1 MFAPF
6 SAWMNA
12 GLAWSRAG
20 RLIGCGLALFS
31 SAQAAPVFT
40 SPATAPFTRT
50 VAGSFTAAATGDPTY
65 SVAEKTF
72 FESTFDGLSDDWQ
85 AWGATTLS
93 QGALVLN
100 PSGNN
105 LNGSLILPKLGASSP
120 GSFTATFDYSVDT
133 TGGGNG
139 TSFNY
144 GIIAPPA
151 TNYQNGLVSLGANNG
166 LSVNFIG
173 ITSNP
178 RIDVTWG
185 GPGSVIASAPVTYA
199 STPKSVE
206 IKLDGANM
214 LTVRYDGV
222 EKLRVNLAGKVN
234 AADRTNWQFAFGAS
248 TAATTSSR
256 HAIDNLRIASNG
268 ALPAGLSLNPSTGV
282 ISGTPTTAN
291 NPGVQAFDLVAT
303 NADGATSQLFSLA
316 LASGAPVFTSA
327 ATNPMVA
334 GVAGTFTV
342 AASGTA
348 GPTTYGLGR
357 TILSTTL
364 ADATTL
370 PAGAYTTGSALFN
383 NGALELT
390 QNGYSQSGRLQFVGE
405 GAQNPNAFTASF
417 NYKLG
422 GGTTVGGDNLSFFYG
437 GPGTSSYG
445 IYLKITEFTAVSG
458 TPGNNTNLV
467 LSVFNNGNAI
477 SVGNAPGALT
487 NTSIA
492 FPNPYLPSASG
503 YNFLPVRLNMSDEGR
518 LRVYINNVLA
528 FDAGNIPNWQTIDKS
543 LWAFGFG
550 GVTSATTNNF
560 HTIKD
565 LVISTNGVVPPGLA
579 FNTSTGVI
587 SGRLGIGTAV
597 DHYLPI
603 LATNAAGSTLQH
615 LKIDVSLTNLLP
627 GQRPGTA
634 IGGANA
640 LGCSGEQ
647 FRNLTAFAA
656 LKPDGSVKVWGNTT
670 NGGSQAAAPTGTGYT
685 AITSNEKAF
694 AALKNDGS
702 IFAWGVSTSG
712 GTGEP
717 TGTGYQQIYASRSAF
732 AALKN
737 DGSITVWGDSNG
749 GGLPYSTTAAP
760 TGIIYPPTTTGFIRI
775 FANGGGFSAQRP
787 DGTIVAW
794 GNATIAGPSVT
805 PNLPATT
812 QTFGNRIVANDYFD
826 ATVSKGAF
834 AGVRPISGATN
845 NIITWGSAST
855 GYASDAPGKN
865 ALYGVVDIVATSR
878 AFAEIDYNGQ
888 IISWGDSNFGG
899 ASGGVSLAPP
909 ESGYRQIYANAG
921 AFVGVRQDGS
931 LTAWGSS
938 GNGGSGAPTDTGY
951 VEVFASLNA
960 FAALKADGSISA
972 WGNSAYGGTGAPSGT
987 GYVAIY
993 STTSAFAAIKAD
1005 GSISVWGNTAEGGTG
1020 GPTGTGWKQIA
1031 SSGTAFTAL
1040 KSNGTIFSWGA
1051 SAAGATGEPTDTGYL
1066 TVQSPVQA
1074 PPYFPSAANAVTSL
1088 VAIQGQFTQIYPGI
1102 QGDGLSF
1109 TLSSGALPPG
1119 LTLDRIS
1126 GWVYGTPV
1134 KVGAYE
1140 YTVTDSINN
1149 FSQAFTLRVEDNG
1162 LMNERQGAG
1171 AAYTIGSGRQ
1181 FPNSEAFAGLGIHGT
1196 ISVWGDSAVGGS
1208 GAPTDTGYTQITSN
1222 QRAFAALKRNGAI
1235 AAWGDAAYG
1244 GTGAPVATGYKQI
1257 AATRQAFAA
1266 LKSDG
1271 SITAW
1276 GSSTGGGSGAPTGT
1290 GYTKIFASTE
1300 SFAALKTDGSIT
1312 VWGDATY
1319 LGTGT
1324 PTATGF
1330 YSITANRN
1338 AYAALK
1344 ADGSITAWGRT
1355 GKGGSGA
1362 PAGTG
1367 YSQIHASDGAYAA
1380 RNKNGSIAV
1389 WGDAATGGSGG
1400 PSGTN
1405 FTEVWS
1411 TANAFTALR
1420 TDGSLVSWGGVT
1432 NAPAGT
1438 GFTSVFSTGSAFA
1451 ALKADGSIVSWGTT
1465 ASGGSGAPAGTG
1477 YTQIFSTNHAFAALK
1492 ADGSISA
1499 WGSATQGGSGAP
1511 TDTGYTQIF
1520 SRANSFTAMKA
1531 DGSVVSWGSVTTGMP
1546 VLPLGSV
1553 QNATSVLPSYEYGL
1567 TGSTPGAFNT
1577 KLFSTMFAGY
1587 NGIAG
1592 MQVGAQGVGVASVIS
1607 AGSLPPGVTLNGAS
1621 GFLEGTSTVAGA
1633 YTFTVTSYNDS
1644 GEASRNFMLS
1654 VPASNTATV
1663 APAWSPSLSRGYANY
1678 SIGKAVSF
1686 SLAVATPATTT
1697 QNYQVITGALPP
1709 GLAVSQS
1716 TGVVSGTPTVP
1727 GIYQFTLSAT
1737 NPGGTTTQ
1745 LFTIAVNDGTLPNER
1760 IGQGSSLAAQTTGR
1774 QGLNEAAFAAL
1785 RPGGRIVTW
1794 GASTHGGAGAV
1805 GVPTEHGYVQITQTS
1820 RAFAALREDG
1830 SIRSWGD
1837 SGYGGSGAPT
1847 DYGYTRVYAT
1857 ASAFAAIKADG
1868 SITTW
1873 GAAAHGG
1880 SGGPTTTG
1888 YVQIFTG
1895 SKAMAAMKADGSIT
1909 AWGDAASGGSGAPAG
1924 TGYSTITTN
1933 GSAFAALKS
1942 DGTITVWGSSTNG
1955 VTGAP
1960 TANGY
1965 IAIYSTNKGFS
1976 ALHSDGTI
1984 STWGSTSAGDVAFP
1998 GGNHFVTISSN
2009 EGAYAALK
2017 TDGSI
2022 VSWGAP
2028 TQGGTGVPAGTG
2040 YTAIYSNPS
2049 AFAALTADGEIV
2061 SWGLGTSGGS
2071 GAPTGSGFTKIYS
2084 NDQAFVALKSDGTL
2098 HAWGLGTSG
2107 GTGAPTDS
2115 GYTQVFAS
2123 LSAFVAQKADGSI
2136 NAWGAANNGGSGAP
2150 NDTGLR
2156 IASARAMI
2164 PYYQTDLTG
2173 KLPTAYVGFAVGPDG
2188 GAGVNAYQV
2197 GAQGAGTW
2205 SRIIAGSVPGMLV
2218 DPFTGFLTG
2227 TPTSAGTYSFT
2238 VSSNSS
2244 QGTLDQVF
2252 TLEIRSKNSI
2262 IVAGGAPNVG
2272 GVFQNNAAFAAL
2284 KADGSLIAWGDGASG
2299 GTGAPSG
2306 TGFTQVVSSGSA
2318 FAALK
2323 SDGSISA
2330 WGSSLTGG
2338 TGAPTGT
2345 GFVQVFS
2352 NGKAFAALD
2361 VLGGI
2366 TAWGDSSAGGTGA
2379 PTGIGFTKIFSNSG
2393 AFVATKADGS
2403 LTAWGDASKG
2413 GTGAPAGTG
2422 FTKVCST
2429 ESAFAAINAYGRI
2442 VAWGDVSKG
2451 GAGVPYWTHTGY
2463 TDLFATNGAF
2473 AALRSDG
2480 SIAAWGDAAAGG
2492 TGAPTSSGFTQ
2503 VFANASAFVAM
2514 KSTGAITA
2522 WGDAT
2527 KGGSGAPAGT
2537 GYTKVFSTNGAFA
2550 AMKATGAI
2558 TAWGDAAAGGT
2569 GAPTGTGYT
2578 QVFSTSSAF
2587 AALASDGSI
2596 FAWGDAASGG
2606 SGAPTGTGFTEVFSN
2621 NSAFAAIKADGSITA
2636 WGSSLSGGSGAPTDT
2651 GFVTVQSSKVSA
2663 PVFSAF
2669 PWNAEI
2675 GIRSGIPLFANLGAQ
2690 GVGVT
2695 YQITLGSLPPGLTLD
2710 TNTGVL
2716 SGTPA
2721 QEGSFPFALAAS
2733 NSSGTTQQIFTFVV
2747 ALPAATVTV
2756 WPTATAITYGQTL
2769 ASSTLS
2775 GGVASV
2781 DGTFAF
2787 TAPSTAPGA
2796 GTASQAV
2803 TFTPSDTV
2811 NYTPLNGTTSVL
2823 VNQAT
2828 PIVTVWP
2835 TATAIT
2841 YGQTLA
2847 SSTLSGGT
2855 ASVDGTFAFTTPS
2868 TAPDAGTASQAVTFT
2883 PSDTV
2888 NYTATIGS
2896 ASVLVNKATVTVTTW
2911 PTAITY
2917 GQTLA
2922 SSTLTGGVVSVD
2934 GSFGFTTPSTA
2945 PNAGTASQE
2954 VIFTPTDALNY
2965 VVASGTTMVLVNQA
2979 TPIVTAWPTATAIT
2993 HGQTLASS
3001 ALSGGTASVNGSFV
3015 FTAPNTAPDV
3025 GTTSQAVTF
3034 TPTDAANYTNVS
3046 GTVSLTVNALIPY
3059 DLWAAAMGLDD
3070 SDAAHSSA
3078 KSADPDG
3085 DGHTNLYEFAFD
3097 GNPLSG
3103 TVEGKI
3109 VSKLA
3114 PVGAD
3119 QVLTFTLPVRKGA
3132 VFSGAPALISTV
3144 IDGIDYRIE
3153 GSLDL
3158 ASFTQTIREVTGNDA
3173 SALLSGLPALGDGW
3187 TYRSFRVEG
3196 TFATEP
3202 RVFMRAVAREA
3213 GQ

>member
-1 MFAPF
+1 LGLGFALV
-6 SAWMNA
+6 
-12 GLAWSRAG
+12 G
-20 RLIGCGLALFS
+20 
-31 SAQAAPVFT
+31 SAQAAPVYT

-50 VAGSFTAAATGDPTY
+50 VAGSFTAVASGDPTY
-65 SVAEKTF
+65 SIAEKTF

-105 LNGSLILPKLGASSP
+105 LNGTLILPKLGASSP
-120 GSFTATFDYSVDT
+120 GSFTATFDYSTDP

-144 GIIAPPA
+144 GIISPPSL
-151 TNYQNGLVSLGANNG
+151 NYQNGLVAVGANYG
-166 LSVNFIG
+166 LSVNFID
-173 ITSNP
+173 ITTNP

-185 GPGSVIASAPVTYA
+185 GAGIVIASAPITFA

-248 TAATTSSR
+248 TGGTTSSR

-291 NPGVQAFDLVAT
+291 NPGVQTFDLVAT

-342 AASGTA
+342 AASGT
-348 GPTTYGLGR
+348 GGSTTFSLGK
-357 TILSTTL
+357 TLISTTL

-390 QNGYSQSGRLQFVGE
+390 QNVSGQLGRLQFVGE
-405 GAQNPNAFTASF
+405 GAQNPNSFTASF

-422 GGTTVGGDNLSFFYG
+422 GGTTVGGDSLSFYYG
-437 GPGTSSYG
+437 GPGTYNVG
-445 IYLKITEFTAVSG
+445 IYFKITEFTAVSG

-467 LSVFNNGNAI
+467 MTLYNNGNAV
-477 SVGNAPGALT
+477 SLGNLPGV
-487 NTSIA
+487 TSNSLKI
-492 FPNPYLPSASG
+492 PNPYLSSASG

-518 LRVYINNVLA
+518 LQVYINNVLA
-528 FDAGNIPNWQTIDKS
+528 FDAGNIPNWQTVDKS
-543 LWAFGFG
+543 FWAFGFG
-550 GVTSATTNNF
+550 GITSSTNNNF

-565 LVISTNGVVPPGLA
+565 LVIKTDGVVPPGLT
-579 FNTSTGVI
+579 FDTTTGVL
-587 SGRLGIGTAV
+587 SGRLGIGMAV
-597 DHYLPI
+597 DNYLPI

-615 LKIDVSLTNLLP
+615 LKIDVTPTNLLP

-634 IGGANA
+634 VGNPPSSTGNA
-640 LGCSGEQ
+640 YGCSGEQ

-656 LKPDGSVKVWGNTT
+656 LKSDGSVKVWGNTA
-670 NGGSQAAAPTGTGYT
+670 NGGNQASAPTGTGYT
-685 AITSNEKAF
+685 AITSTEKAF

-702 IFAWGVSTSG
+702 IFAWGNSDNG
-712 GTGEP
+712 GTGAP
-717 TGTGYQQIYASRSAF
+717 TGKGYQQIYASRNAF

-737 DGSITVWGDSNG
+737 DGSITVWGNTAG
-749 GGLPYSTTAAP
+749 GGLPYSATPAP
-760 TGIIYPPTTTGFIRI
+760 AGIIYPPTTTGFIRI
-775 FANGGGFSAQRP
+775 YANGGGFSAQRP
-787 DGTIVAW
+787 DGTIVSW
-794 GNATIAGPSVT
+794 GNTNSVT
-805 PNLPATT
+805 ANTPTATH
-812 QTFGNRIVANDYFD
+812 TFGNRIAVTDYA
-826 ATVSKGAF
+826 ATTPTTASTISYGAF

-845 NIITWGSAST
+845 NISTWGSAST
-855 GYASDAPGKN
+855 GYLSNAPG
-865 ALYGVVDIVATSR
+865 LYYLSGVVDIVPTSR

-888 IISWGDSNFGG
+888 IISWGDNLFGG
-899 ASGGVSLAPP
+899 ASGGVSLAPLD
-909 ESGYRQIYANAG
+909 SGYRQIYANAG
-921 AFVGVRQDGS
+921 AFVAVRQDGS
-931 LTAWGSS
+931 LKAWGNSL
-938 GNGGSGAPTDTGY
+938 NGGSSAPTDTGY
-951 VEVFASLNA
+951 VQVFATLNA
-960 FAALKADGSISA
+960 FAALKADGSISV
-972 WGNSAYGGTGAPSGT
+972 WGNSNFGGTGAPSGT

-993 STTSAFAAIKAD
+993 STSGAFAAIKAD

-1031 SSGTAFTAL
+1031 SNGTAFTAL
-1040 KSNGTIFSWGA
+1040 KNDGTIFSWGA
-1051 SAAGATGEPTDTGYL
+1051 SAAGGTGEPTDTGYL
-1066 TVQSPVQA
+1066 TVQSPVQSL
-1074 PPYFPSAANAVTSL
+1074 PYFPSAANAVTSL
-1088 VAIQGQFTQIYPGI
+1088 VAIQGQVTQIYPGI

-1119 LTLDRIS
+1119 LTLDPVS
-1126 GWVYGTPV
+1126 GWVYGTPA
-1134 KVGAYE
+1134 KVGVYE
-1140 YTVTDSINN
+1140 YTVTDSINSL
-1149 FSQAFTLRVEDNG
+1149 SQTYILRVEDNG

-1171 AAYTIGSGRQ
+1171 AAYTIGSGTQ
-1181 FPNSEAFAGLGIHGT
+1181 FPNSEAFAGLGMHGA
-1196 ISVWGDSAVGGS
+1196 IFVWGDSAVGGS

-1222 QRAFAALKRNGAI
+1222 QRAFAALKRDGAI

-1257 AATRQAFAA
+1257 AASRQAFAA

-1344 ADGSITAWGRT
+1344 SDGSITAWGRA
-1355 GKGGSGA
+1355 GKGGTGA

-1367 YSQIHASDGAYAA
+1367 YSQIYASDGAYAA
-1380 RNKNGSIAV
+1380 RNSNGSISV

-1438 GFTSVFSTGSAFA
+1438 GFTRVFSTGSAFA

-1465 ASGGSGAPAGTG
+1465 ASGGSGAPAGSG
-1477 YTQIFSTNHAFAALK
+1477 YTRIFSTNHAFAALK

-1511 TDTGYTQIF
+1511 TDAGYIQIF

-1531 DGSVVSWGSVTTGMP
+1531 DGSVVSWGSVTTGIP

-1567 TGSTPGAFNT
+1567 TGNTPGAIST

-1607 AGSLPPGVTLNGAS
+1607 AGSLPTGVTLNGAT
-1621 GFLEGTSTVAGA
+1621 GFLEGTSSVAGT

-1644 GEASRNFMLS
+1644 GDASRTFRL
-1654 VPASNTATV
+1654 VIPASNTATV
-1663 APAWSPSLSRGYANY
+1663 APAWSSSLSRGYANY
-1678 SIGKAVSF
+1678 SIGKAASY
-1686 SLAVATPATTT
+1686 SLAVATPSTTTT
-1697 QNYQVITGALPP
+1697 QNYQVIAGALPP
-1709 GLAVSQS
+1709 GLAVNPSS
-1716 TGVVSGTPTVP
+1716 GVVAGTPTVP

-1737 NPGGTTTQ
+1737 NPAGTTTQ

-1785 RPGGRIVTW
+1785 RPGGSIVTW
-1794 GASTHGGAGAV
+1794 GAATHGGAGAA
-1805 GVPTEHGYVQITQTS
+1805 GVPTEHGYVQITQTN

-1830 SIRSWGD
+1830 SIRAWGD

-1857 ASAFAAIKADG
+1857 ASAFAAIKPDG

-1873 GAAAHGG
+1873 GAAANGG
-1880 SGGPTTTG
+1880 SGGPTDSG
-1888 YVQIFTG
+1888 YGQIFTG

-2009 EGAYAALK
+2009 EEAYAALK

-2028 TQGGTGVPAGTG
+2028 TQGGTGAPAGTG

-2071 GAPTGSGFTKIYS
+2071 GAPTGSGFIKIYS

-2136 NAWGAANNGGSGAP
+2136 KAWGAANNGGSGAP
-2150 NDTGLR
+2150 NGAGLR
-2156 IASARAMI
+2156 IASDRAMI
-2164 PYYQTDLTG
+2164 PYYQGDLTG
-2173 KLPTAYVGFAVGPDG
+2173 KLPTAYVGLRVGPDG

-2218 DPFTGFLTG
+2218 DPFTGILTG
-2227 TPTSAGTYSFT
+2227 TPTTEGTYTFT

-2244 QGTLDQVF
+2244 QGALDQLF
-2252 TLEIRSKNSI
+2252 TLEIRSKNSMT
-2262 IVAGGAPNVG
+2262 VTGSAPNVG
-2272 GVFQNNAAFAAL
+2272 GVFQNNAAFVAL
-2284 KADGSLIAWGDGASG
+2284 KTDGSLAAWGDGASG

-2306 TGFTQVVSSGSA
+2306 IGFTQVVSSGSA

-2379 PTGIGFTKIFSNSG
+2379 PTGIGFTNIFSNSG

-2403 LTAWGDASKG
+2403 LSAWGDASKG
-2413 GTGAPAGTG
+2413 GTGAPTGTG
-2422 FTKVCST
+2422 FTRLCST
-2429 ESAFAAINAYGRI
+2429 EGAFAALNAYGKI
-2442 VAWGDVSKG
+2442 FAWGDVSKG

-2463 TDLFATNGAF
+2463 RELFATNGAF
-2473 AALRSDG
+2473 AALKSDG
-2480 SIAAWGDAAAGG
+2480 SITAWGDAAAGG
-2492 TGAPTSSGFTQ
+2492 TGAPTSTGYTQ
-2503 VFANASAFVAM
+2503 VFANAFAFVAM
-2514 KSTGAITA
+2514 RSTGAITA

-2527 KGGSGAPAGT
+2527 KGGSGAPVIP
-2537 GYTKVFSTNGAFA
+2537 GYTKVFATNGAFA
-2550 AMKATGAI
+2550 ALKSDGSI

-2636 WGSSLSGGSGAPTDT
+2636 WGSSLAGGSGAPTDT

-2663 PVFSAF
+2663 PAFSAF
-2669 PWNAEI
+2669 LVNAEI
-2675 GIRSGIPLFANLGAQ
+2675 VVSRGSPLFAILGAQ

-2695 YQITLGSLPPGLTLD
+2695 YELTFGSLPPGLTL
-2710 TNTGVL
+2710 NSATGVL
-2716 SGTPA
+2716 SGTPS
-2721 QEGSFPFALAAS
+2721 QEGSYPFALAAS
-2733 NSSGTTQQIFTFVV
+2733 NSSGTTHQVFTFAV
-2747 ALPAATVTV
+2747 AQPSASVSI

-2787 TAPSTAPGA
+2787 TTPTTAPNA
-2796 GTASQAV
+2796 GTDSQAV
-2803 TFTPSDTV
+2803 TFTPTDTV
-2811 NYTPLNGTTSVL
+2811 TYSPVSGTASVL

-2828 PIVTVWP
+2828 VTVSTWP

-2841 YGQTLA
+2841 YGQSLA
-2847 SSTLSGGT
+2847 SSTLSGGV
-2855 ASVDGTFAFTTPS
+2855 ASVPGSFAFTNPT
-2868 TAPDAGTASQAVTFT
+2868 TAPDAGTASQ
-2883 PSDTV
+2883 P
-2888 NYTATIGS
+2888 
-2896 ASVLVNKATVTVTTW
+2896 
-2911 PTAITY
+2911 
-2917 GQTLA
+2917 
-2922 SSTLTGGVVSVD
+2922 
-2934 GSFGFTTPSTA
+2934 
-2945 PNAGTASQE
+2945 
-2954 VIFTPTDALNY
+2954 
-2965 VVASGTTMVLVNQA
+2965 
-2979 TPIVTAWPTATAIT
+2979 
-2993 HGQTLASS
+2993 
-3001 ALSGGTASVNGSFV
+3001 
-3015 FTAPNTAPDV
+3015 
-3025 GTTSQAVTF
+3025 VTF
-3034 TPTDAANYTNVS
+3034 TPTDAVNYASTS
-3046 GTVSLTVNALIPY
+3046 GTASVLVNQATATVVLGDLTALDDGTAKAASATTVPAGLTVGLTY
-3059 DLWAAAMGLDD
+3059 DLSATAPSLPGTYAVVATVLDPNYVG
-3070 SDAAHSSA
+3070 SA
-3078 KSADPDG
+3078 
-3085 DGHTNLYEFAFD
+3085 
-3097 GNPLSG
+3097 SG
-3103 TVEGKI
+3103 SLVI
-3109 VSKLA
+3109 S
-3114 PVGAD
+3114 P
-3119 QVLTFTLPVRKGA
+3119 KGP
-3132 VFSGAPALISTV
+3132 VFSGYSASTKQNQAIVIARAKILTRASDPYGGKVAL
-3144 IDGIDYRIE
+3144 
-3153 GSLDL
+3153 
-3158 ASFTQTIREVTGNDA
+3158 
-3173 SALLSGLPALGDGW
+3173 
-3187 TYRSFRVEG
+3187 
-3196 TFATEP
+3196 P
-3202 RVFMRAVAREA
+3202 RVFGPSAQGGAVSLA
-3213 GQ
+3213 GDNVTYTPATAFVGVDTFEVELTNPAGGITRGVVTITVTGTAQPTQNLSQLTLRDGMVDLVFYGIPGRSYEIQRSANLTTWTALGWVTAAADGKINYTDTNPLPSSGFYRTQE